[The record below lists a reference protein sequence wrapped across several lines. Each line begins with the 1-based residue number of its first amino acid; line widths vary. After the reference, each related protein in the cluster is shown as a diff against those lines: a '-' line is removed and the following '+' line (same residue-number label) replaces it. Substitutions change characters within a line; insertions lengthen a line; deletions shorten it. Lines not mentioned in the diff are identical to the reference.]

1 MGIPVTTPPTPKLV
15 RNPRQLLHQA
25 IANSV
30 THGAGF
36 LLSVAALAL
45 MVTAAARQGSSLA
58 VVCAAVFGSSLVLLY
73 AASTLLHAM
82 PTGPVKRFFEHLD
95 LSAIFV
101 LIAGTYTPFTLLV
114 LRGSLGWTLF
124 GVVWGLAMAGI
135 TLAAVFPAHFEKVA
149 SYIYLAMG
157 WIVVG
162 AIYPLAHDLGGP
174 GVSLLVAGGLF
185 YSVGVI
191 FFLWD
196 RWLHH
201 HAIWHVFVMLGSLC
215 HFLAVLFYVL
225 PEIKRF
231 AGR

>member
-1 MGIPVTTPPTPKLV
+1 MATRQPKPVRSPQ
-15 RNPRQLLHQA
+15 QLRHQA

-45 MVTAAARQGSSLA
+45 MVVSAAHQGSSLA

-73 AASTLLHAM
+73 AASTVLHAM
-82 PTGPVKRFFEHLD
+82 PPGPLRLLFEHLD

-114 LRGSLGWTLF
+114 LRGGLGWTLF
-124 GVVWGLAMAGI
+124 GVVWGLAIAGI
-135 TLAAVFPAHFEKVA
+135 VLAAAYPAHFEKVA
-149 SYIYLAMG
+149 SYIYLVMG

-185 YSVGVI
+185 YSFGVI

-231 AGR
+231 AAH

>member
-1 MGIPVTTPPTPKLV
+1 MVATTPIPK
-15 RNPRQLLHQA
+15 RIRSPRQLRHQA
-25 IANSV
+25 IANSL

-36 LLSVAALAL
+36 LLSVAALVL
-45 MVTAAARQGSSLA
+45 MVLEAARQGSA
-58 VVCAAVFGSSLVLLY
+58 EGVVCAVVFGASLILLY

-82 PTGPVKRFFEHLD
+82 PEGPVKLIFEHLD

-114 LRGSLGWTLF
+114 LRGALGWSLF
-124 GVVWGLAMAGI
+124 GVVWGLAAAGI
-135 TLAAVFPAHFEKVA
+135 CLAAVFPAHFEKVA

-174 GVSLLVAGGLF
+174 GVTLLIVGGLF

-201 HAIWHVFVMLGSLC
+201 HAIWHLFVMAGSLC

-225 PEIKRF
+225 PEIGRF
-231 AGR
+231 ARR

>member
-1 MGIPVTTPPTPKLV
+1 VPKSPKPRPVRSPK
-15 RNPRQLLHQA
+15 QLRHQA
-25 IANSV
+25 IANSL

-45 MVTAAARQGSSLA
+45 MVVSAAHQGSSLGL
-58 VVCAAVFGSSLVLLY
+58 VCAAVFGSSLVLLY
-73 AASTLLHAM
+73 AASTVLHAM
-82 PTGPVKRFFEHLD
+82 PPGPMKLLFEHLD

-114 LRGSLGWTLF
+114 LRGGLGWTLF

-135 TLAAVFPAHFEKVA
+135 VLAAAYPVHFEKVA
-149 SYIYLAMG
+149 SYIYLVMG

-174 GVSLLVAGGLF
+174 GVSLLIAGGLF

-225 PEIKRF
+225 PEIRRF
-231 AGR
+231 AAR